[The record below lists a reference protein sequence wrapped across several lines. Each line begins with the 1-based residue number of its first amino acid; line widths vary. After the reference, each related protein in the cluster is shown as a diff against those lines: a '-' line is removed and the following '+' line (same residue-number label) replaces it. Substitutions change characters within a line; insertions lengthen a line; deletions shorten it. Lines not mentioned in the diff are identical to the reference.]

1 MADGSFHNFPFTA
14 VAGQESLKLALI
26 LTAINPRI
34 GGVLI
39 SGPRGSAKSTLARGL
54 AGVMPSLEGCESA
67 FVTLPLGATED
78 RLLGSLD
85 IDSVLND
92 KQVKFQ
98 PGLLAQA
105 DHGVL
110 YVDEV
115 NLLADSLVD
124 VLLDVS
130 ASGVNRVERDGVS
143 HVHDARFVLVGTM
156 NPEEGELRPQL
167 MDRFGLMVSLSNQYA
182 LEERVQIVRLRDE
195 YDQDPK
201 GFCDAFKY
209 KQRNLRQSIGQAKAR
224 LTSIKCAD
232 ALRMDIASRCQDA
245 NVDGVRAD
253 IVWVRAAMA
262 HAAWRAADTVSIED
276 VQAVEEF
283 VLAHRRQQTSHS
295 KQSTPLSSP
304 PPSRRPPESHKQGEE
319 QTPGKSSRSPQ
330 NESDGEMSAGEWG
343 SMPPELQ
350 SASEAI
356 GLGSNLF
363 SEAFAKPNKSD
374 VSGLV
379 GKQRGANQGGS
390 NLGKRQRAGIDMA
403 QTLRSSAGEWPPK
416 QLVRRK
422 SREGKP
428 VLHCILLDTSGST
441 LAEQTFAKAK
451 GVILDIAERAY
462 VQREQIS
469 ILGFGGDQ
477 VDWLLPQVR
486 APQDI
491 RMQLDQLGA
500 GGGTPIHQ
508 ALDDAERY
516 LAQASRQQPELELN
530 SYILTDGRV
539 TGEFAA
545 KLWPG
550 AMTVVDTELAS
561 VKRGRAQEL
570 AQALKA
576 DYISLSQLLV

>member
-1 MADGSFHNFPFTA
+1 MADASFHNFPFTA

-39 SGPRGSAKSTLARGL
+39 AGPRGSAKSTLARGL
-54 AGVMPSLEGCESA
+54 AGVMPLQQDQETA

-85 IDSVLND
+85 IEAVLND
-92 KQVKFQ
+92 KQVKFH

-105 DHGVL
+105 DQGVL

-143 HVHDARFVLVGTM
+143 HVHEARFILVGTM

-167 MDRFGLMVSLSNQYA
+167 QDRFGLMVSLSNDYS

-209 KQRNLRQSIGQAKAR
+209 KQRNLRQSISQAKAR
-224 LTSIKCAD
+224 LSSIKCAD
-232 ALRMDIASRCQDA
+232 AIRMDIASRCQDA
-245 NVDGVRAD
+245 MVDGVRAD
-253 IVWVRAAMA
+253 IVWVRAAVA
-262 HAAWRAADTVSIED
+262 HAAWRGAQTVSVED
-276 VQAVEEF
+276 VQAVESF
-283 VLAHRRQQTSHS
+283 VLAHRRQASSPS
-295 KQSTPLSSP
+295 KPSAPPSSP
-304 PPSRRPPESHKQGEE
+304 PPSRRPQDSLPQEE
-319 QTPGKSSRSPQ
+319 GPAPGKSLPSPQ
-330 NESDGEMSAGEWG
+330 SESAGELSVGEWG
-343 SMPPELQ
+343 SMPPERQL
-350 SASEAI
+350 AVEAI
-356 GLGSNLF
+356 GLGSSLF
-363 SEAFAKPNKSD
+363 SEAFVPPERSVTNVLA
-374 VSGLV
+374 
-379 GKQRGANQGGS
+379 GKQRGISQGGA
-390 NLGKRQRAGIDMA
+390 NLGKQPAGAIDVA
-403 QTLRSSAGEWPPK
+403 QALRSSAGAWPPQ

-422 SREGKP
+422 ARSGKA

-441 LAEQTFAKAK
+441 LSEQTFAKTK
-451 GVILDIAERAY
+451 GMILEIASRAY
-462 VQREQIS
+462 LQREQIS

-486 APQDI
+486 APQNI
-491 RMQLDQLGA
+491 RTQLDEFGA

-516 LAQASRQQPELELN
+516 LVQVSRQQPELELY

-539 TGEFAA
+539 TGEFAT
-545 KLWPG
+545 KRWPG
-550 AMTVVDTELAS
+550 KRVVVDTELAAI
-561 VKRGRAQEL
+561 KRGRARDL
-570 AQALKA
+570 AQALQA
-576 DYISLSQLLV
+576 DYMTLSQLLT

>member
-1 MADGSFHNFPFTA
+1 MVDGSFHNFPFTA
-14 VAGQESLKLALI
+14 VAGQESLKLALV

-54 AGVMPSLEGCESA
+54 AGVMPHLESNETA

-105 DHGVL
+105 DQGVL

-143 HVHDARFVLVGTM
+143 HVHDSRFVLVGTM

-167 MDRFGLMVSLSNQYA
+167 KDRFGLMVTLSNQYT

-195 YDQDPK
+195 FDQDPK

-209 KQRNLRQSIGQAKAR
+209 KQRNLRQSISQAKTR
-224 LTSIKCAD
+224 LNTIKCAD

-253 IVWVRAAMA
+253 IVWVRAASA
-262 HAAWRAADTVSIED
+262 HAAWRGANTVSIED
-276 VQAVEEF
+276 VQAVEDF
-283 VLAHRRQQTSHS
+283 VLAHRRQTPPQS
-295 KQSTPLSSP
+295 KQSP
-304 PPSRRPPESHKQGEE
+304 PPSSPPNSAPPSSRRPPDSHKQDEG
-319 QTPGKSSRSPQ
+319 QGPGKSSPSPQ
-330 NESDGEMSAGEWG
+330 NDSVGEWG
-343 SMPPELQ
+343 SMLPELQ
-350 SASEAI
+350 ATSDAVVI
-356 GLGSNLF
+356 GTQLF
-363 SEAFAKPNKSD
+363 SETPAQ
-374 VSGLV
+374 SGNSALLA
-379 GKQRGANQGGS
+379 GKQRGSSQGGA
-390 NLGKRQRAGIDMA
+390 NLGKRQSGNIDMA

-422 SREGKP
+422 GREGKP

-441 LAEQTFAKAK
+441 LADQTFAKAK

-462 VQREQIS
+462 LRREQIS

-486 APQDI
+486 APQNI
-491 RMQLDQLGA
+491 RAQLDTFSA
-500 GGGTPIHQ
+500 GGGTPMHQ
-508 ALDDAERY
+508 ALVDAQQY
-516 LAQASRQQPELELN
+516 LVQALRQQPELELN

-539 TGEFAA
+539 SGDFPVAA
-545 KLWPG
+545 WQG
-550 AMTVVDTELAS
+550 ALAVIDTEQS
-561 VKRGRAQEL
+561 PIKRGRAQEL
-570 AQALKA
+570 AQALNA
-576 DYISLSQLLV
+576 DYLSLSQLMA

>member
-14 VAGQESLKLALI
+14 VAGQESLKLALV

-54 AGVMPSLEGCESA
+54 AGVMPYLESNETA

-105 DHGVL
+105 DQGVL

-143 HVHDARFVLVGTM
+143 HVHDSRFVLVGTM

-167 MDRFGLMVSLSNQYA
+167 KDRFGLMVTLSNQYT

-195 YDQDPK
+195 FDQDPK

-209 KQRNLRQSIGQAKAR
+209 KQRNLRQSISQAKTR
-224 LTSIKCAD
+224 LNTIKCAD

-253 IVWVRAAMA
+253 IVWVRAAIA
-262 HAAWRAADTVSIED
+262 HAAWRGANTVSIED
-276 VQAVEEF
+276 VQAVEDF
-283 VLAHRRQQTSHS
+283 VLAHRRQTPPQS
-295 KQSTPLSSP
+295 KQSPTSSP
-304 PPSRRPPESHKQGEE
+304 PPSSRRPPDSHKQDEG
-319 QTPGKSSRSPQ
+319 QGPGKSSPSPQ
-330 NESDGEMSAGEWG
+330 NDSVGEWG
-343 SMPPELQ
+343 SMLPELQ
-350 SASEAI
+350 ATSDAVVI
-356 GLGSNLF
+356 GTQLF
-363 SEAFAKPNKSD
+363 SEAPAQ
-374 VSGLV
+374 SGNSALLA
-379 GKQRGANQGGS
+379 GKQRGSSQGGA
-390 NLGKRQRAGIDMA
+390 NLGKRQSGSIDMA
-403 QTLRSSAGEWPPK
+403 QTLRSSVGEWPPK

-422 SREGKP
+422 GREGKP

-441 LAEQTFAKAK
+441 LADQTFAKAK

-462 VQREQIS
+462 LRREQIS

-486 APQDI
+486 APQNI
-491 RMQLDQLGA
+491 RAQLDAFSA
-500 GGGTPIHQ
+500 GGGTPMHQ
-508 ALDDAERY
+508 ALADAQQY
-516 LAQASRQQPELELN
+516 LVQALRQQPELELN

-539 TGEFAA
+539 SGDFPVAA
-545 KLWPG
+545 WQG
-550 AMTVVDTELAS
+550 ALAVIDTEQS
-561 VKRGRAQEL
+561 PIKRGRAEEL
-570 AQALKA
+570 AQALNA
-576 DYISLSQLLV
+576 DYLSLSQLMA

>member
-14 VAGQESLKLALI
+14 VAGQESLKLALV

-54 AGVMPSLEGCESA
+54 AGVMPYLESNETA

-105 DHGVL
+105 DQGVL

-143 HVHDARFVLVGTM
+143 HVHDSRFVLVGTM

-167 MDRFGLMVSLSNQYA
+167 KDRFGLMVTLSNQYT

-195 YDQDPK
+195 FDQDPK

-209 KQRNLRQSIGQAKAR
+209 KQRNLRQSISQAKTR
-224 LTSIKCAD
+224 LNTIKCAD

-253 IVWVRAAMA
+253 IVWVRAAIA
-262 HAAWRAADTVSIED
+262 HAAWRGANTVSIED
-276 VQAVEEF
+276 VQAVEDF
-283 VLAHRRQQTSHS
+283 VLAHRRQTPPQS
-295 KQSTPLSSP
+295 KQSPTSSP
-304 PPSRRPPESHKQGEE
+304 PPSSRRPPDSHKQDEG
-319 QTPGKSSRSPQ
+319 QGPGKSSPSPQ
-330 NESDGEMSAGEWG
+330 NDSVGEWG
-343 SMPPELQ
+343 SMLPELQ
-350 SASEAI
+350 TTSDAMVI
-356 GLGSNLF
+356 GTQLF
-363 SEAFAKPNKSD
+363 SEAPAQ
-374 VSGLV
+374 SGNSALLA
-379 GKQRGANQGGS
+379 GKQRGSSQGGA
-390 NLGKRQRAGIDMA
+390 NLGKRQSGNIDMA

-422 SREGKP
+422 GREGKP

-441 LAEQTFAKAK
+441 LADQTFAKAK

-462 VQREQIS
+462 LRREQIS

-486 APQDI
+486 APQNI
-491 RMQLDQLGA
+491 RAQLDAFSA
-500 GGGTPIHQ
+500 GGGTPMHQ
-508 ALDDAERY
+508 ALADAQQY
-516 LAQASRQQPELELN
+516 LVQALRQQPELELN

-539 TGEFAA
+539 SGDFPVAA
-545 KLWPG
+545 WQG
-550 AMTVVDTELAS
+550 ALAVIDTEQS
-561 VKRGRAQEL
+561 PIKRGRAEEL
-570 AQALKA
+570 AQALNA
-576 DYISLSQLLV
+576 DYLSLSQLMA